1 MEILLLF
8 ILLALSWRFD
18 TSEHLMSMFSSLL
31 LNKMCWSMGIS
42 NRFIRRKEPKEVG
55 WGKVWEG
62 NMRKQCWALRFASKL
77 IVSLTVACVWVCA
90 QSLSCVWLCD
100 PHGLVAHHVPLSM
113 GFSRWEY
120 WSGLTFPPPR
130 DLPDPGIKP
139 VSPALAD
146 RFLTTVLS
154 GDPSL

>member
-18 TSEHLMSMFSSLL
+18 TSEHLMSMSSSRL

-62 NMRKQCWALRFASKL
+62 NMRKQCWALKFTSKL
-77 IVSLTVACVWVCA
+77 IVSLIVACVWVCA
-90 QSLSCVWLCD
+90 QSLSRVWLCD
-100 PHGLVAHHVPLSM
+100 PHGLVAHQVPLSM
-113 GFSRWEY
+113 GFPRQEY

-130 DLPDPGIKP
+130 DLPDPGIKL
-139 VSPALAD
+139 VSPALAG

-154 GDPSL
+154 GKPSL